1 MGGVYLASKMTES
14 KMTDEKHIPLEN
26 LAAQI
31 EQGVRDMQ
39 SGNMSKEGM
48 EQLQIK
54 SRDLHERLTILR
66 FKAFEAMVNL
76 DETVRLNKGDES
88 QTNLIDS
95 IAEVTAIEKPPKSKK
110 KNRKSLVESLQSL
123 PLSSIGEGLTIL
135 DRANFTSTLFSNNTK
150 NFNDMLDSV
159 DSCSHVEA
167 ACDVFQKSI
176 NTMGTKAE
184 IKSAIEGFKVRISRR
199 FQS

>member
-1 MGGVYLASKMTES
+1 MTES
-14 KMTDEKHIPLEN
+14 KMGDEKHIPLEN

-31 EQGVRDMQ
+31 EQGVRNMQ
-39 SGNMSKEGM
+39 SGNMSKEDM

-66 FKAFEAMVNL
+66 FKAFEAMVKL
-76 DETVRLNKGDES
+76 DENVSFNKEDES

-95 IAEVTAIEKPPKSKK
+95 IAEVTAIEKPQESKK
-110 KNRKSLVESLQSL
+110 KKGRKSLAESLQSL

-159 DSCSHVEA
+159 DACSHIEA
-167 ACDVFQKSI
+167 ACDVFHKSI
-176 NTMGTKAE
+176 NTMGTKPDIE
-184 IKSAIEGFKVRISRR
+184 SAIEGFKVRITRR

>member
-1 MGGVYLASKMTES
+1 MG
-14 KMTDEKHIPLEN
+14 DDKHIPLEN
-26 LAAQI
+26 LAAQV

-48 EQLQIK
+48 ERLQIK

-66 FKAFEAMVNL
+66 FKAFEAMVKV
-76 DETVRLNKGDES
+76 DEDVRFDKEDES

-95 IAEVTAIEKPPKSKK
+95 IAEVTAIEMPPKSKK
-110 KNRKSLVESLQSL
+110 KMGKKSLAESLQSL
-123 PLSSIGEGLTIL
+123 PLSSIGAGLTIL
-135 DRANFTSTLFSNNTK
+135 DRANFTSTLFSNDTK

-159 DSCSHVEA
+159 DACRDFEA
-167 ACDVFQKSI
+167 ACEVFHKSI
-176 NTMGTKAE
+176 NTMGTKPE
-184 IKSAIEGFKVRISRR
+184 IESAIDGFKMRITRR

>member
-1 MGGVYLASKMTES
+1 MTES
-14 KMTDEKHIPLEN
+14 KMGDEKHIPLEN

-31 EQGVRDMQ
+31 EQGVRNMQ
-39 SGNMSKEGM
+39 SGNMSKEDM

-66 FKAFEAMVNL
+66 FKAFEAMVKL
-76 DETVRLNKGDES
+76 DENVSFNKEDES

-95 IAEVTAIEKPPKSKK
+95 IAEVTAIEKPQESKK
-110 KNRKSLVESLQSL
+110 KKGRKSLAESLQSL

-159 DSCSHVEA
+159 DACSHIEA
-167 ACDVFQKSI
+167 ACDVFHKRI
-176 NTMGTKAE
+176 NTMGTKPDIE
-184 IKSAIEGFKVRISRR
+184 SAIEGFKVRITRR

>member
-1 MGGVYLASKMTES
+1 MASKMTES

-31 EQGVRDMQ
+31 EQGVRNMQ
-39 SGNMSKEGM
+39 SGNMSKEDM

-66 FKAFEAMVNL
+66 FKAFEAMVKL
-76 DETVRLNKGDES
+76 DENVSFNKEDES

-95 IAEVTAIEKPPKSKK
+95 IAEVTAIEKPQESKK
-110 KNRKSLVESLQSL
+110 KKGRKSLAESLQSL

-159 DSCSHVEA
+159 DACSHIEA
-167 ACDVFQKSI
+167 ACDVFHKSI
-176 NTMGTKAE
+176 NTMGTKPDIE
-184 IKSAIEGFKVRISRR
+184 SAIEGFKVRITRR

>member
-1 MGGVYLASKMTES
+1 MAIKGLKVKMG
-14 KMTDEKHIPLEN
+14 DEKHIPLEN

-31 EQGVRDMQ
+31 EQGVRELQ
-39 SGNMSKEGM
+39 SGNLSKEGM
-48 EQLQIK
+48 EHLQIK

-66 FKAFEAMVNL
+66 FKAFEAMVRL
-76 DETVRLNKGDES
+76 DEDVSFNKEDES

-95 IAEVTAIEKPPKSKK
+95 IAEVTAIDTPKKTKK
-110 KNRKSLVESLQSL
+110 KRDRKSLAESLQTL

-135 DRANFTSTLFSNNTK
+135 DRANFTSTLFSNDTK

-159 DSCSHVEA
+159 DACSHFEA
-167 ACDVFQKSI
+167 ACDVFNNSI
-176 NTMGTKAE
+176 KTEGTKPE
-184 IKSAIEGFKVRISRR
+184 IESAIQGFKMRITRR

>member
-1 MGGVYLASKMTES
+1 MG
-14 KMTDEKHIPLEN
+14 DEKHIPLEN

-39 SGNMSKEGM
+39 SGNLSKEGM
-48 EQLQIK
+48 EHLQIK

-66 FKAFEAMVNL
+66 FKAFEAMVRL
-76 DETVRLNKGDES
+76 DEDLSFNKEDES

-95 IAEVTAIEKPPKSKK
+95 IAEVTAIETPKKSKK
-110 KNRKSLVESLQSL
+110 KRGRKSLAESLQSL

-135 DRANFTSTLFSNNTK
+135 DRANFTSTLFSNDTT
-150 NFNDMLDSV
+150 NFNDMLDSI
-159 DSCSHVEA
+159 DACSHFEA
-167 ACDVFQKSI
+167 ACDVFNNSI
-176 NTMGTKAE
+176 KTEGTKPE
-184 IKSAIEGFKVRISRR
+184 IESAIQGFKMRITRR